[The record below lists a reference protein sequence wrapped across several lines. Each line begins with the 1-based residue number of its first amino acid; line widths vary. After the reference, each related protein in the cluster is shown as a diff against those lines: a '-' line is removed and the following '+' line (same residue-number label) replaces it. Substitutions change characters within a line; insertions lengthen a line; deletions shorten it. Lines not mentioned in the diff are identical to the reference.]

1 MDASPPL
8 LPPIAARTVTSQVCD
23 ALRQQILSGQLREGM
38 SLRQEKIAA
47 ELGVS
52 RNPVRE
58 AFQQL
63 SAEGLLTLVSHKG
76 AVVSMLS
83 VDELRET
90 YEMRAKLEG
99 WLLGLSIPVM
109 TKEEVKT
116 SEQLLARLAMPFPDE
131 EWSSR
136 NWDFHVS
143 LLQPSRRTQTIEV
156 CRKLYLNAYRHFPV
170 PIRLGNRKSM
180 NKEHRQLL
188 DYCRDG
194 KVAEA
199 VELLEHHITESA
211 YSLIAKLETLRRAA

>member
-1 MDASPPL
+1 MTRPPSL
-8 LPPIAARTVTSQVCD
+8 RPSISVRTVTSQVCEV
-23 ALRQQILSGQLREGM
+23 LRHQILSGELRDGIT
-38 SLRQEKIAA
+38 LRQEKIAA
-47 ELGVS
+47 EMGVS

-90 YEMRAKLEG
+90 YEMRAKLES
-99 WLLGLSIPVM
+99 WLLGLSIPLM
-109 TKEEVKT
+109 TKEQLES
-116 SEQLLARLAMPFPDE
+116 SEQLMARLAKPFPDE

-143 LLQPSRRTQTIEV
+143 LLEPSRRTQTIEV

-170 PIRLGNRKSM
+170 PIRLSNRKHM
-180 NKEHRQLL
+180 NMDHRKLL
-188 DYCRDG
+188 DYCRDR
-194 KVAEA
+194 KVTEA
-199 VELLEHHITESA
+199 VELLERHITESA
-211 YSLIAKLETLRRAA
+211 YSLITKLEELRRAA